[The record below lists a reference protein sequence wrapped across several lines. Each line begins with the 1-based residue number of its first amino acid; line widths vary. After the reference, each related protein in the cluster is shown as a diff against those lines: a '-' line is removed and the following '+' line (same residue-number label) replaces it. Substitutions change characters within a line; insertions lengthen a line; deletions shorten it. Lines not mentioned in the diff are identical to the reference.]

1 MSNPGVQLLTPS
13 LFVNLV
19 EQAGRSSRRRL
30 NFNFH
35 TGPDDNPHR
44 FLNVFL
50 EGSYVRPHRHKSP
63 PKTEAFLMLEGRMAV
78 FLFDDQGTV
87 ERSIVIGS
95 GSEMTRGVDLPP
107 GLWHTVAALTQHAIC
122 YEVKPGPW
130 NPGTDKEFA
139 AWAPEE
145 GSPEAA
151 DYLSRLVAP
160 LGLLD
165 LRAQ

>member
-1 MSNPGVQLLTPS
+1 
-13 LFVNLV
+13 
-19 EQAGRSSRRRL
+19 
-30 NFNFH
+30 
-35 TGPDDNPHR
+35 
-44 FLNVFL
+44 
-50 EGSYVRPHRHKSP
+50 
-63 PKTEAFLMLEGRMAV
+63 MLEGRMAV

-87 ERSIVIGS
+87 ERSIVIGG